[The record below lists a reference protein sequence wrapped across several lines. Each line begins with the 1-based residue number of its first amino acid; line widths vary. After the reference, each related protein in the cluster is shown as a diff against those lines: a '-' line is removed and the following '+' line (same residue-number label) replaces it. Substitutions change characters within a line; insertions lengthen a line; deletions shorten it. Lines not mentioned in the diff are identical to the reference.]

1 MVMTDNREEEIKMYL
16 VTLAGT
22 ESRKDELEAQMQ
34 DEIDELYAPL
44 REKEQLIREKY
55 SDALSALSARSS
67 ALRNKVKQEV
77 LEYGA
82 TVKHGRYQAVWNR
95 GRVSWNTKGLVG
107 YAAAHP
113 EILQFR
119 KQGRPSVSI
128 RVIKGS
134 KSNE

>member
-1 MVMTDNREEEIKMYL
+1 MQLADVTEETIRTHLAELEETEI
-16 VTLAGT
+16 
-22 ESRKDELEAQMQ
+22 RKSELEAQMQ
-34 DEIDELYAPL
+34 SEIDALYAPL

-55 SDALSALSARSS
+55 SDTLSALSAQSS
-67 ALRNKVKQEV
+67 MLRDKVKQEV

-119 KQGRPSVSI
+119 KQGSPSVSI
-128 RVIKGS
+128 RVTKR
-134 KSNE
+134 KE